1 MRSTDSPGKRDDHAK
16 IPLPHWRFYTLLS
29 CGKERPFRCRMV
41 EDPALRTTCHL
52 CGEPDSRWQRKD
64 SIYNFPGRAH
74 PGAVSGTQ
82 YLHCKSGLWKNR
94 AGVRNVSDETSLL
107 LGPDVGGDEPVLI
120 ARSLPGI
127 PVIVS
132 EKRIEGILLAK
143 RRFRSQIIL
152 LDDGFQHRS
161 VFRDLDIVMI
171 DCSLPMRMW
180 APLPAGIFRE
190 SAFDLNRAGLVVLN
204 GETTE
209 WQRYHLRRW
218 VARLTKAPVLEGKL
232 CFSEWK
238 PLFLPPGCRSTPS
251 PDQPSAVITGIARP
265 QRFIHELE
273 QQGFHHLVHFTLRDH
288 SRFRAETCSKLL
300 KSAVSAGAR
309 QIVITSKDG
318 VKWSEL
324 PSPIPVYVFETAWK
338 PSLTLEPLVNRLDAL
353 MGSDH
358 LK

>member
-1 MRSTDSPGKRDDHAK
+1 MIMQNTFTPLALLYALIMRGRNVLFDAGWLKTRHCEPLVISVGNLTAGGSGKTPFTIFLAGLIQERY
-16 IPLPHWRFYTLLS
+16 PELS
-29 CGKERPFRCRMV
+29 ISIV
-41 EDPALRTTCHL
+41 
-52 CGEPDSRWQRKD
+52 SRG
-64 SIYNFPGRAH
+64 YGRI
-74 PGAVSGTQ
+74 G
-82 YLHCKSGLWKNR
+82 R
-94 AGVRNVSDETSLL
+94 GVRNVSDETSLL